1 MMNHQQTWKATAQL
15 VIASLCALGISGCAG
30 NPAGRH
36 QSVQS
41 LVNQVPAH
49 VVTDEHS
56 RRLTDRCEANATHF
70 AGNQSFITPNTPLP
84 SSFRNP
90 GSPRSTLTQSRRL
103 LPLSPGDKVEIR
115 IHEGEEFSGEYVVNH
130 DGSIELPYLPPVA
143 VVGLDTEEVE
153 NRLSLQL
160 IEKQIF
166 LAHTLRLSVRP
177 MQWAPVMVTVSGAVF
192 QPGRVLINDLLPQ
205 QTDEN
210 KTRITGDYPT
220 KRFLSEALRA
230 AAGVRPDARVDKVI
244 LVRDGWQQEINLA
257 GIFSGHQSQDVPLIA
272 GDQII
277 VPSAGCLQSQLIR
290 PTQITPKGVRVFI
303 SNLTDTARNNA
314 AAAVGKY
321 ASSMP
326 YGTRLLEAVVSG
338 NCTGGTRMTNSSRY
352 VVLVGKNPLTGQ
364 SEVIERNIEEL
375 LRNPDAPGLNPY
387 LLPNDTVSCYDST
400 LNNIRDIARAVVEIA
415 SPFSILR

>member
-1 MMNHQQTWKATAQL
+1 MTSHRMHRSAARAAIT
-15 VIASLCALGISGCAG
+15 SLLLGSLIGCAG
-30 NPAGRH
+30 HAAGRH
-36 QSVQS
+36 QPLNYQAADDA
-41 LVNQVPAH
+41 AH
-49 VVTDEHS
+49 IVTDEHS
-56 RRLTDRCEANATHF
+56 RRLTDRCAANATYF
-70 AGNQSFITPNTPLP
+70 AGNQDHFSVDQPLP
-84 SSFRNP
+84 ASFRNP
-90 GSPRSTLTQSRRL
+90 GSPRTTTVASRRL
-103 LPLSPGDKVEIR
+103 LPLSPGDKIEVL
-115 IHEGEEFSGEYVVNH
+115 IHEGEEFSGEYLVNH
-130 DGSIELPYLPPVA
+130 DGSIELPYLPPIQ

-153 NRLSLQL
+153 TRLSLQL

-177 MQWAPVMVTVSGAVF
+177 MQWAPVMVSVSGAVY

-210 KTRITGDYPT
+210 KTAITGDYPT

-244 LVRDGWQQEINLA
+244 LIRDGWQQEVNLA
-257 GIFSGHQSQDVPLIA
+257 GIFSGHSSNDVPLIA

-303 SNLTDTARNNA
+303 YNLTDTARNNA

-326 YGTRLLEAVVSG
+326 YGSRLLEAVVSG

-352 VVLVGKNPLTGQ
+352 VVLVGNNPLTGK

-415 SPFSILR
+415 SPLSILR